1 MALLDALALA
11 WALRLA
17 NGQDPL
23 ALYAAARRWHVRA
36 YQAFSAAFTPQYQS
50 DSRILPVIRDRVLFP
65 LSQVPPLPR
74 VLTALVCG
82 TMLPPLASLDRAAGV
97 RARRSPGHGR

>member
-11 WALRLA
+11 EAMRHA

-23 ALYAAARRWHVRA
+23 ALYAQARRWHVRA

-50 DSRILPVIRDRVLFP
+50 DSRILPLLRDRLLFP
-65 LSQVPPLPR
+65 LSQVQPIPR
-74 VLTALVCG
+74 ILTALVCG
-82 TMLPPLASLDRAAGV
+82 TMLPPLASLDRAPSRFSV
-97 RARRSPGHGR
+97 S